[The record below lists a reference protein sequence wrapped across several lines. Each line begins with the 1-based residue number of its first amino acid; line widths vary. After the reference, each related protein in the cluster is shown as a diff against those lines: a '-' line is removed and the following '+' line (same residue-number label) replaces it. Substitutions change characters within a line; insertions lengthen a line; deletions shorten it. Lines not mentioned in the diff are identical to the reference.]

1 MLRLDPKELSVAKL
15 HSYLLGAVAPRPIAF
30 VSTVDKEGIR
40 NLSPFSFFNAF
51 SANPPICVFSPARRG
66 RDNTTK
72 HTFENAK
79 EVDEVVINVV
89 SYDIVQQ
96 MSLSSTEYPTEVDEF
111 VKAGLTPIESELVRP
126 ARVKESPV
134 QMECKVKQIIEL
146 GNEGG
151 AGNLVVCEILLMHID
166 EGVLNDQGS
175 IDPNAI
181 DLVARMGGNWYTR
194 ARGNALFE
202 VKKPVQNIGIG
213 VDQLPESIRNSA
225 VLTGNNL
232 GALGNVEQL
241 PGEEEVAGTLDDE
254 KIKRIFV
261 AFKSTDPERENQ
273 VHTLAKEL
281 LDGGEVQEAWKVLM
295 TLEFSQS

>member
-1 MLRLDPKELSVAKL
+1 MLRLDPKELPVAKL

-30 VSTVDKEGIR
+30 VSTVDKEGVR

-79 EVDEVVINVV
+79 EIDEVVINVV

-96 MSLSSTEYPTEVDEF
+96 MSLSSTEYPREVDEF

-151 AGNLVVCEILLMHID
+151 AGNLVICEILLMHID
-166 EGVLNDQGS
+166 EGVLNDQGA

-194 ARGNALFE
+194 AHGNSLFE
-202 VKKPVQNIGIG
+202 VAKPVQNIGIG
-213 VDQLPESIRNSA
+213 VDQLPQSIREST

-241 PGEEEVAGTLDDE
+241 PGQEEVAGTLEDE

-261 AFKSTDPERENQ
+261 AFESTDPEREIQ
-273 VHTLAKEL
+273 VHKLAKEL

>member
-15 HSYLLGAVAPRPIAF
+15 HGYLLGAVAPRPIAL
-30 VSTVDKEGIR
+30 VSTIDKDGIR

-96 MSLSSTEYPTEVDEF
+96 MSLSSTEYPREVDEF

-134 QMECKVKQIIEL
+134 QMECRVKQIIEL

-151 AGNLVVCEILLMHID
+151 AGNLVICEILLMHVD

-194 ARGNALFE
+194 AHGSSLFE

-213 VDQLPESIRNSA
+213 VDQLPKSIREST

-232 GALGNVEQL
+232 GTLGNVEQL
-241 PGEEEVAGTLDDE
+241 PGQEEVIGTLDDE
-254 KIKRIFV
+254 KIKRIF
-261 AFKSTDPERENQ
+261 ATFKSTDPELENQ
-273 VHTLAKEL
+273 VHALAKEL
-281 LDGGEVQEAWKVLM
+281 LDDGEVQEAWKVLM

>member
-1 MLRLDPKELSVAKL
+1 MLRIDPKELPVAKL
-15 HSYLLGAVAPRPIAF
+15 HGYLLGAVAPRPIAF
-30 VSTVDKEGIR
+30 VSTVDKDGIR

-66 RDNTTK
+66 KDNTTK

-79 EVDEVVINVV
+79 VVDEVVINVV
-89 SYDIVQQ
+89 SHDIVQQ
-96 MSLSSTEYPTEVDEF
+96 MSLSSTDYPREVDEF
-111 VKAGLTPIESELVRP
+111 VKSGLTPIDSELVRP

-134 QMECKVKQIIEL
+134 QMECKVKEIIEL
-146 GNEGG
+146 GQEGG
-151 AGNLVVCEILLMHID
+151 AGNLVICEILLMHID

-194 ARGNALFE
+194 ANGSSLFE
-202 VKKPVQNIGIG
+202 VEKPRQSIGIG
-213 VDQLPESIRNSA
+213 VDQLPESIRNSG

-232 GALGNVEQL
+232 GVLGNVERL
-241 PGEEEVAGTLDDE
+241 LGKEEVAGTLEDE
-254 KIKRIFV
+254 KIKRIF
-261 AFKSTDPERENQ
+261 AAYKSTDPERENQ
-273 VHTLAKEL
+273 VHQLAKDL
-281 LDGGEVQEAWKVLM
+281 LDDGDVQQAWKVLM

>member
-15 HSYLLGAVAPRPIAF
+15 HSYLLGAVAPRPIDF

-111 VKAGLTPIESELVRP
+111 VKAGLTPIESELERP

-146 GNEGG
+146 GNGGG

>member
-1 MLRLDPKELSVAKL
+1 MLRIDPKELPVAKL
-15 HSYLLGAVAPRPIAF
+15 HGYLLGAVAPRPIAF
-30 VSTVDKEGIR
+30 VSTIDKDGIR

-66 RDNTTK
+66 TDNTTK

-79 EVDEVVINVV
+79 VVDEVVINVV

-96 MSLSSTEYPTEVDEF
+96 MSLSSTDYPREVDEF
-111 VKAGLTPIESELVRP
+111 TKSGLTPIDSELVRP

-134 QMECKVKQIIEL
+134 QMECKVKEIIEL
-146 GNEGG
+146 GQEGG
-151 AGNLVVCEILLMHID
+151 AGNLVICEILLMHID

-194 ARGNALFE
+194 ANGSSLFE
-202 VKKPVQNIGIG
+202 VEKPRQAIGIG
-213 VDQLPESIRNSA
+213 VDQLPESIRNSG

-232 GALGNVEQL
+232 GALGNVERL
-241 PGEEEVAGTLDDE
+241 LGKEEVAGTLEDE
-254 KIKRIFV
+254 KIKRIF
-261 AFKSTDPERENQ
+261 AAYKSTDPERENQ
-273 VHTLAKEL
+273 VHQLAKDL
-281 LDGGEVQEAWKVLM
+281 LDDGDVQQAWKVLM

>member
-1 MLRLDPKELSVAKL
+1 MLRIDPKELPVAKL
-15 HSYLLGAVAPRPIAF
+15 HGYLLGAVAPRPIAF
-30 VSTVDKEGIR
+30 VSTVDKDGIR

-66 RDNTTK
+66 TDNTTK

-79 EVDEVVINVV
+79 VVDEVVINVV

-96 MSLSSTEYPTEVDEF
+96 MSLSSTDYPREVDEF
-111 VKAGLTPIESELVRP
+111 VKSGLTPIDSELVRP

-134 QMECKVKQIIEL
+134 QMECKVKEIIEL
-146 GNEGG
+146 GQEGG
-151 AGNLVVCEILLMHID
+151 AGNLVICEILLMHID

-194 ARGNALFE
+194 ANGSSLFE
-202 VKKPVQNIGIG
+202 VEKPRQSIGIG
-213 VDQLPESIRNSA
+213 VDQLPESIRNSG

-232 GALGNVEQL
+232 GVLGNVERL
-241 PGEEEVAGTLDDE
+241 LGKEEVAGTLEDE
-254 KIKRIFV
+254 KIKRIF
-261 AFKSTDPERENQ
+261 AAYKSTDPERENQ
-273 VHTLAKEL
+273 IHQLAKDL
-281 LDGGEVQEAWKVLM
+281 LDDGDVQQAWKVLM
-295 TLEFSQS
+295 TLEFS